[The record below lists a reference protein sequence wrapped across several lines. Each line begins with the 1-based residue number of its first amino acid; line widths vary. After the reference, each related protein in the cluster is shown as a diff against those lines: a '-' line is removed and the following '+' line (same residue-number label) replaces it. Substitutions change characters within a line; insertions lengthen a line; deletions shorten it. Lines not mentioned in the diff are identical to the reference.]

1 MTRRPV
7 IFGLGAALVLWSAT
21 AASQSNDPPPAA
33 PPPAARQ
40 PAAPQPAAL
49 ADAESADP
57 GLAPAPKDPWKA
69 WALGRFDRALE
80 GFLDRQI
87 ARPDD
92 AGTMRNV
99 GAARYRLGDFAGAA
113 EAYRQAAASAA
124 DPELQERALYDLGNA
139 VYRQGQLEEAVK
151 AYEGALAIDP
161 EDEDARYNLEFVREE
176 IRRRLEEAKQREQQ
190 QQQQEQE
197 QPQPEEQQSE
207 EQQGEEEQQ
216 QPEEPQ
222 PEAQGEEPQPQ
233 PEDQPQQPQPSSGD
247 PEERELSPE
256 EVEAL
261 LRSLEEGR
269 PAETAPPKPG
279 RRTRPAKDW

>member
-1 MTRRPV
+1 MRSR
-7 IFGLGAALVLWSAT
+7 GALALLVMVAWWSAPVQ
-21 AASQSNDPPPAA
+21 SQSTSPAA
-33 PPPAARQ
+33 PAPAEAQ
-40 PAAPQPAAL
+40 TEPGEAVPATP
-49 ADAESADP
+49 
-57 GLAPAPKDPWKA
+57 APAPKDPWKA

-151 AYEGALAIDP
+151 AYEAALAIDP
-161 EDEDARYNLEFVREE
+161 DDEDARYNLEFVREE

-190 QQQQEQE
+190 QQQQEQ
-197 QPQPEEQQSE
+197 QPQPEPE
-207 EQQGEEEQQ
+207 EQQGEQEQEQEQQ
-216 QPEEPQ
+216 QPQ
-222 PEAQGEEPQPQ
+222 PEPGGEEPQPQ
-233 PEDQPQQPQPSSGD
+233 PEEQQEQQAQPSSGD